1 MPRPIG
7 EIPSTTA
14 LSHPVRPARGL
25 SFAEQTALLLTL
37 ATPFHCP
44 RVPGRI
50 GGSNYDVS
58 YSQSRVTAMNHG
70 ACTACTTGTE
80 LTCDIFL
87 GTQPRGTEYLQS
99 ALACRL
105 TALPLSPISIY
116 QSFVQD
122 PPRFHPCGWLPSKG
136 TVEHTRQCEDRELS
150 AVREWNL
157 AFQATATHLRQYR
170 RYLSYNILNSN
181 VRYY

>member
-1 MPRPIG
+1 VGCGFWGFGSEEEKGCLRAKKLRIFYKRGFGPCHAQLGKSLPPLHFRTPYAQAG
-7 EIPSTTA
+7 
-14 LSHPVRPARGL
+14 GL

-50 GGSNYDVS
+50 GGVTTMFS
-58 YSQSRVTAMNHG
+58 YSQSRATAMNHG

-116 QSFVQD
+116 QSLYKI
-122 PPRFHPCGWLPSKG
+122 HPGSSHADGSLPKEPLS
-136 TVEHTRQCEDRELS
+136 TRDK
-150 AVREWNL
+150 
-157 AFQATATHLRQYR
+157 LR
-170 RYLSYNILNSN
+170 S
-181 VRYY
+181 

>member
-1 MPRPIG
+1 LPQGEEVEDFLQARIWAVPRPIG

-14 LSHPVRPARGL
+14 LSHPVRPAGGL

-50 GGSNYDVS
+50 GGVTTMFS
-58 YSQSRVTAMNHG
+58 YSQSRATAMNHG

-116 QSFVQD
+116 QSLYKI
-122 PPRFHPCGWLPSKG
+122 HPGSSHADGSLPKEPLS
-136 TVEHTRQCEDRELS
+136 TRDK
-150 AVREWNL
+150 
-157 AFQATATHLRQYR
+157 LR
-170 RYLSYNILNSN
+170 S
-181 VRYY
+181 